1 VPVAEAIAEH
11 LSRLVHRGNVAI
23 NAGAST
29 TRAPWWRPSSSATT
43 WPASRWARWPTPP
56 SSTSPDRRPNAYLD
70 KLARGHDIP
79 RRMRR
84 LGERCES
91 VTYVSRDPDV
101 DGTLDDMRDML
112 RRRWEPGTGPRMFH
126 TPALERFT
134 REAIKAMVA
143 SDVAHVSSLQ
153 ADGRRIAITNV
164 FRVGD
169 RFMSDSVSHDPDPEL
184 ARFGLGQAELY
195 EMLRTSVSPR
205 APGWSTCGRRL
216 PLQAQVGQRRP
227 RHPLAGDR
235 GPGKLGELALNERR
249 VAMSLRARRLRRWEK
264 R

>member
-1 VPVAEAIAEH
+1 
-11 LSRLVHRGNVAI
+11 
-23 NAGAST
+23 
-29 TRAPWWRPSSSATT
+29 
-43 WPASRWARWPTPP
+43 
-56 SSTSPDRRPNAYLD
+56 
-70 KLARGHDIP
+70 
-79 RRMRR
+79 
-84 LGERCES
+84 
-91 VTYVSRDPDV
+91 
-101 DGTLDDMRDML
+101 
-112 RRRWEPGTGPRMFH
+112 MFH

-195 EMLRTSVSPR
+195 EMLRTSY
-205 APGWSTCGRRL
+205 AEGARL
-216 PLQAQVGQRRP
+216 VDMR
-227 RHPLAGDR
+227 AGDFPYKR
-235 GPGKLGELALNERR
+235 KWANADRVTRSLVIVAPGKLGELALNERR